1 MKYDVSAAGFASV
14 VLYLFELAAALR
26 HYEVT
31 TYKINY
37 IQNQRRHRLII
48 QRASIWGII
57 SHTFQL
63 IP

>member
-31 TYKINY
+31 TYKLRRY
-37 IQNQRRHRLII
+37 TQNQR
-48 QRASIWGII
+48 
-57 SHTFQL
+57 
-63 IP
+63 